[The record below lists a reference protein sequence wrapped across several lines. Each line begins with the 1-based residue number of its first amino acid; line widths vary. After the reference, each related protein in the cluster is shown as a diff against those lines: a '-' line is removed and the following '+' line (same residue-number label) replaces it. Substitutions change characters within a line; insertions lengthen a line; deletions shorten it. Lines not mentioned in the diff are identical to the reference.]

1 LFKIWILKSVWFF
14 RTLFADWNEMINL
27 LLCGI
32 IKPKTIGH
40 NKEKKEMDF
49 QKEIL
54 ESRRPVLIEFWAPW
68 CGYCRRLAPALDRLE
83 KEIGDV
89 VRIVRINVDK
99 EPELTRQYAVNVIPS
114 MILFRNGKGSEQL
127 VNPPSQASITA
138 WLKEQGVA
146 LD

>member
-1 LFKIWILKSVWFF
+1 
-14 RTLFADWNEMINL
+14 
-27 LLCGI
+27 
-32 IKPKTIGH
+32 
-40 NKEKKEMDF
+40 MDF

-89 VRIVRINVDK
+89 VRIVQINVDK
-99 EPELTRQYAVNVIPS
+99 EPELTRQYAVYVIPS

>member
-1 LFKIWILKSVWFF
+1 
-14 RTLFADWNEMINL
+14 
-27 LLCGI
+27 
-32 IKPKTIGH
+32 
-40 NKEKKEMDF
+40 MDF

-89 VRIVRINVDK
+89 VRIVQINVDK

>member
-1 LFKIWILKSVWFF
+1 
-14 RTLFADWNEMINL
+14 
-27 LLCGI
+27 
-32 IKPKTIGH
+32 
-40 NKEKKEMDF
+40 MDF

-54 ESRRPVLIEFWAPW
+54 ESRQPVLVEFWAPW

-89 VRIVRINVDK
+89 VRFVRINVDK

-114 MILFRNGKGSEQL
+114 MILFRNGKSSEQL
-127 VNPPSQASITA
+127 VNPPSQVSITA
-138 WLKEQGVA
+138 WLREQGVA